1 MSEQLKESL
10 SAVMDGE
17 ADEFEIRRVLN
28 EAANDPELRGVWERF
43 HLVRSVMRGEGRM
56 SAVANLGAR
65 IWTQI
70 DAADAATPDTTVEPV
85 QDVPERAL
93 RGGWVTWGRGLAGVA
108 VAAGVAAAVVLGF
121 GGDYTQDVTA
131 PQVASVV
138 HTAATAPPQSIA
150 LFDDEARVPA
160 AYPATPDLQR
170 AQAYM
175 LHHAHHVALTNRSV
189 VPFVKVAA
197 FESR

>member
-43 HLVRSVMRGEGRM
+43 HLVRSVMRGEGRNL
-56 SAVANLGAR
+56 AVANLSAR
-65 IWTQI
+65 FWTEV
-70 DAADAATPDTTVEPV
+70 DAADATASDTSAEPV
-85 QDVPERAL
+85 DVQPRAA
-93 RGGWVTWGRGLAGVA
+93 RGGWATWGRGVAGVA

-121 GGDYTQDVTA
+121 GGNEIPDVAA
-131 PQVASVV
+131 PQVVSVQRG
-138 HTAATAPPQSIA
+138 AAIAPAVSVA
-150 LFDDEARVPA
+150 LFDNEARVRPPRPA
-160 AYPATPDLQR
+160 APDLQR

>member
-10 SAVMDGE
+10 SAVIDGE

-43 HLVRSVMRGEGRM
+43 HLVRSVMRGEGRKL
-56 SAVANLGAR
+56 AVANLSAR
-65 IWTQI
+65 FWTQI
-70 DAADAATPDTTVEPV
+70 DAADATSSDTSVEPI
-85 QDVPERAL
+85 DVPERAA
-93 RGGWVTWGRGLAGVA
+93 RGVWATWGRGVAGVA

-121 GGDYTQDVTA
+121 GSNETPDVTA
-131 PQVASVV
+131 PQVVSVQPS
-138 HTAATAPPQSIA
+138 AAMEPAASIA
-150 LFDDEARVPA
+150 LFDNEPGAQPPDPA
-160 AYPATPDLQR
+160 APDLQR
-170 AQAYM
+170 AHAYM

-197 FESR
+197 FQSR